1 MTTDSSSPPLSPP
14 LISDGGWRFAGKTDP
29 FRANKLH
36 RAQLEID
43 KRFVVLML
51 RRRSFS
57 DDDDDD
63 DFVCFDATCYHMGAP
78 LLHADIEDDV
88 SSSCIAEGNDE
99 NGRKSC
105 VIVCPWHHY
114 KIDVGLGGER
124 VYYDAFTKERKT
136 VARRQRTH
144 EVRVDDEENVW
155 VKLNEEEETYESD
168 RYAFKQPLRSTRGGG
183 GNVVGGYNGN
193 SNRYART
200 SGTEER
206 LSREFKSSGEAFN
219 AMKGRKEGDNL
230 LGQMVGKSMSGGD
243 GVAPWAISMKE
254 AGGVK
259 LPPPPP
265 PARGILKKTSRLTSS
280 STLSKTKDGRISEE
294 EVFEDAEEEIVAGD
308 DL

>member
-1 MTTDSSSPPLSPP
+1 MTTDFTSPSPPP

-29 FRANKLH
+29 FRANKGH

-51 RRRSFS
+51 RRRRSYSFS
-57 DDDDDD
+57 DDD

-88 SSSCIAEGNDE
+88 SSCFAEGNDA

-155 VKLNEEEETYESD
+155 VKLNGEEETYESD

-183 GNVVGGYNGN
+183 GGNVVGN

-200 SGTEER
+200 SGTEEG

-219 AMKGRKEGDNL
+219 AMKGREGGDNL

-280 STLSKTKDGRISEE
+280 STSSKAKGERILEE
-294 EVFEDAEEEIVAGD
+294 EVFEDAKEETVAED

>member
-1 MTTDSSSPPLSPP
+1 MTTDCSSPP
-14 LISDGGWRFAGKTDP
+14 LISDGGWRFAGKIDP

-51 RRRSFS
+51 RRRRSSFS
-57 DDDDDD
+57 DD

-78 LLHADIEDDV
+78 LLHADIEDDI
-88 SSSCIAEGNDE
+88 SSSCLAEGNDE

-144 EVRVDDEENVW
+144 EVRVDDKENVW
-155 VKLNEEEETYESD
+155 VKLNGEEETYESD

-183 GNVVGGYNGN
+183 GGNVVGN

-200 SGTEER
+200 SGTEEG

-219 AMKGRKEGDNL
+219 AMKGREGGDNL

-259 LPPPPP
+259 VPPPPP

-280 STLSKTKDGRISEE
+280 STSSKAKGERILEE
-294 EVFEDAEEEIVAGD
+294 EVFEDAKEETVAED

>member
-1 MTTDSSSPPLSPP
+1 MTTDCSPSPP

-29 FRANKLH
+29 FRANKGH

-51 RRRSFS
+51 RRRSSFS
-57 DDDDDD
+57 DDD

-88 SSSCIAEGNDE
+88 SSCFAEGNDA

-183 GNVVGGYNGN
+183 GGNVVGN

-200 SGTEER
+200 SGTEEG

-219 AMKGRKEGDNL
+219 AMKGREGGGNL

-280 STLSKTKDGRISEE
+280 STSSKAKDERILEE
-294 EVFEDAEEEIVAGD
+294 EVFEDAEEETVAED